1 MRHNFHIYVHL
12 FFLLIFVTTDVYM
25 LLKESVKKLQILF
38 DLNLLIDDLVVLLKV

>member
-12 FFLLIFVTTDVYM
+12 ILLIFVATDVYV

-38 DLNLLIDDLVVLLKV
+38 DLNLLIDDLIVLLKV